1 MNIMQ
6 KKVDHQVKTF
16 TECVQFG
23 NLTPRLNI
31 HGSLSK
37 KKEEGRLDSKIFF
50 FFNWN
55 CFILAQGLLYKT

>member
-6 KKVDHQVKTF
+6 KKVEHEVKTS

-31 HGSLSK
+31 YGSLSK
-37 KKEEGRLDSKIFF
+37 KKEEGRLASNIF

-55 CFILAQGLLYKT
+55 CLISVQGIVCKT